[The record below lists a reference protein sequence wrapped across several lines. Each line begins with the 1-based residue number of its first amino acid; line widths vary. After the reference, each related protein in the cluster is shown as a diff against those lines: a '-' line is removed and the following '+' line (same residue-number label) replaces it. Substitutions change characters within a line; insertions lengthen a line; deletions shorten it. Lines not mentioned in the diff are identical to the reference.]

1 MSMLGPYASWN
12 KETGYAVW
20 DHPTAEYTGIFE
32 RLNVHIKGIIHVGMW
47 DFVEYGCYTKLVG
60 NNVIGIEANPQVY
73 KDMAKPVADK
83 WGFKCFNEFLSDKDK
98 EVRDF
103 YFAGEGSSLYK
114 GQPQWNK
121 NVSIKVQTKTLS
133 TVIEENNIDMNGY
146 DFLNIDAEGA
156 EFDVLKGFE
165 KYLDHINV
173 IDLETSYDDRHRS
186 GADHNTIVQ
195 WLGERGFELKEMS
208 SSYQCQNWGD
218 SVFARV
224 NRELPPF
231 VDENVG
237 TKIFGE
243 SYLG

>member
-1 MSMLGPYASWN
+1 MLGPYASWN

-121 NVSIKVQTKTLS
+121 NVSIKVQTKTLA
-133 TVIEENNIDMNGY
+133 TVIEENEIDMNGY

-165 KYLDHINV
+165 KYLDYINV

-208 SSYQCQNWGD
+208 SSYQSQNWGD

-237 TKIFGE
+237 TKIFGDR
-243 SYLG
+243 YLG

>member
-1 MSMLGPYASWN
+1 MLGPYASWN

-121 NVSIKVQTKTLS
+121 NVSIKVQTKTLA
-133 TVIEENNIDMNGY
+133 TVIEENEIDMNGY

-165 KYLDHINV
+165 KYLDYINV

-195 WLGERGFELKEMS
+195 WLSERGFELKEMS
-208 SSYQCQNWGD
+208 SSYQSQNWGD

>member
-1 MSMLGPYASWN
+1 MLGPYASWN

-103 YFAGEGSSLYK
+103 YFAGEGSSLFK

-208 SSYQCQNWGD
+208 SSYQSQNWGD

-243 SYLG
+243 NYLG